1 MGSLASPKSARDPLS
16 ATRRADLPT
25 HRPTR
30 LPRHNHRPG
39 PATLLRH
46 PIACLLPPKFP
57 TSTPS
62 ARKPQASPEVSTSRF
77 SMDAS
82 TRVREYQPV
91 VHRLRLSASP

>member
-1 MGSLASPKSARDPLS
+1 MGSLTSPERLRFTPHPSCS
-16 ATRRADLPT
+16 TDLPML
-25 HRPTR
+25 RATR